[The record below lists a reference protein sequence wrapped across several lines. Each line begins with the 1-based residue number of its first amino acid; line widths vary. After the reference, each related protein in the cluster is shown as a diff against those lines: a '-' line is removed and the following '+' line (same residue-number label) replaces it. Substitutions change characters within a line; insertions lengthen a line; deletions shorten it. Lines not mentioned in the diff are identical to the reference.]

1 MGRTFLAIVGLIAFL
16 SGHTALRPLPHIRL
30 IPRSRSN
37 ARRIPINFR
46 TRCQTGNLEE
56 RLSGCR
62 ADFPV
67 GSSFNFQDHR
77 RATPRTVHLSSS
89 QVRYSSQA
97 NTGNGLGLPEPGH
110 RPNSLGRWPAGGKIG
125 PAPQLETPLR
135 AGESLGSFTPRYEI
149 LWGGLKPNRATI
161 QGRGAARG
169 SPTNGT
175 HGRTQGLRR
184 GSSGAGTAADRG
196 HLGRVVLSSA
206 R

>member
-1 MGRTFLAIVGLIAFL
+1 MVAITIRARFSGVSQGDTWPAEDLKSVVLRGKAPMGRTFLAIVGLIAFL

-89 QVRYSSQA
+89 QVRYSSRA
-97 NTGNGLGLPEPGH
+97 SIGSSTRHTGGGA
-110 RPNSLGRWPAGGKIG
+110 AGGISAAVS
-125 PAPQLETPLR
+125 APSKPGTFSPR
-135 AGESLGSFTPRYEI
+135 SLFS
-149 LWGGLKPNRATI
+149 
-161 QGRGAARG
+161 
-169 SPTNGT
+169 
-175 HGRTQGLRR
+175 
-184 GSSGAGTAADRG
+184 
-196 HLGRVVLSSA
+196 
-206 R
+206 

>member
-1 MGRTFLAIVGLIAFL
+1 MVAITIRARFSGVSQGDTWPAEDLKSVVLRGKAPMGRTFLAIVGLIAFL

-77 RATPRTVHLSSS
+77 RATPRAVHLSSS

-125 PAPQLETPLR
+125 PAPQLETPKSGR
-135 AGESLGSFTPRYEI
+135 IPR
-149 LWGGLKPNRATI
+149 KF
-161 QGRGAARG
+161 
-169 SPTNGT
+169 
-175 HGRTQGLRR
+175 H
-184 GSSGAGTAADRG
+184 TA
-196 HLGRVVLSSA
+196 V
-206 R
+206 